1 MGASKGPKRGG
12 IYSSF
17 YNNTEY
23 DSVIK
28 AATEAALQ
36 RLQGESLA
44 ETNYLQEQLKL
55 KIQDKINELKLL
67 IKDSVDENIK
77 QMRRSKWQRE
87 ATGYSMFAQ
96 QQRELQYQII
106 NNKASLSQ
114 AYKILNEIQAII
126 RGTPIKYAIYMKI
139 GKNDKGENE
148 YRRIEVS
155 EDELLKYATVQASEE
170 GDARLGSIRHNMKLL
185 YDEQEK
191 AIQLDKKELQYQ
203 KSLGEHIN
211 DFLKHALFQ
220 NGEPKYPAYGM
231 EVFEDHY
238 QYINHDKRAA
248 DGTGIFDTIT
258 FNRKLQ
264 KMYFARKKD
273 QTPWTLTGD
282 IGNTSVKYADLTVK
296 DRFAGQGIQDENS
309 VLNLGITSAHTAN
322 YLFNQLDYLIDTQN
336 SPVENAALV
345 KNLLLLCTPVVED
358 CARAVVQGGDKKVIE
373 KAVDTLVKNLTS
385 RI

>member
-1 MGASKGPKRGG
+1 MKVSKGPKRVG

-17 YNNTEY
+17 YNNPEY

-36 RLQGESLA
+36 GLQGESLA

-139 GKNDKGENE
+139 GEKE
-148 YRRIEVS
+148 YRRLEVS
-155 EDELLKYATVQASEE
+155 EDEFLKYATLQASKE
-170 GDARLGSIRHNMKLL
+170 GDAKLGSTRHNMKLL
-185 YDEQEK
+185 YDEWEK
-191 AIQLDKKELQYQ
+191 ALQLNKKELQYQ

-220 NGEPKYPAYGM
+220 NDEPKYPAYGM

-238 QYINHDKRAA
+238 KYINHDKRAA

-258 FNRKLQ
+258 FNRELQ
-264 KMYFARKKD
+264 KKYFARKKD

-282 IGNTSVKYADLTVK
+282 IGNTSVKYANLTVK
-296 DRFAGQGIQDENS
+296 DRFAGQGIQDEQS

-322 YLFNQLDYLIDTQN
+322 YLFNQLDYLIDIQN
-336 SPVENAALV
+336 SPVDNVTLV

-358 CARAVVQGGDKKVIE
+358 CAAAAARGGDKKVIE
-373 KAVDTLVKNLTS
+373 EAVDTLVKNLTS
-385 RI
+385 

>member
-1 MGASKGPKRGG
+1 MKVNKGPKHVD
-12 IYSSF
+12 IYASF
-17 YNNTEY
+17 YNNAEY
-23 DSVIK
+23 DSVIR

-36 RLQGESLA
+36 GLQGESLS
-44 ETNYLQEQLKL
+44 ETNYLQEQLKI
-55 KIQDKINELKLL
+55 KIQSKINELKLL
-67 IKDSVDENIK
+67 MKKSVDENIK
-77 QMRRSKWQRE
+77 QMRRSSWQRE

-96 QQRELQYQII
+96 QQRGLQYQLI

-126 RGTPIKYAIYMKI
+126 RGTPIDYAVYMRADN
-139 GKNDKGENE
+139 GE
-148 YRRIEVS
+148 YRRLEVS
-155 EDELLKYATVQASEE
+155 EDELLKYTTAQVSSKH
-170 GDARLGSIRHNMKLL
+170 GARLGAIRHNMKLL

-191 AIQLDKKELQYQ
+191 AIQLKKKELQYQ
-203 KSLGEHIN
+203 HSLGEHIN
-211 DFLKHALFQ
+211 DFLDHALFR
-220 NGEPKYPAYGM
+220 NGGTKYPAYGM
-231 EVFEDHY
+231 EVFEAHY
-238 QYINHDKRAA
+238 KYVNHDKRAA

-264 KMYFARKKD
+264 QMYFARKKD

-296 DRFAGQGIQDENS
+296 DRFAGQGIQNEQS

-322 YLFNQLDYLIDTQN
+322 YLFNQLDYLLDTQN

-345 KNLLLLCTPVVED
+345 KNLLLLSTPIVED
-358 CARAVVQGGDKKVIE
+358 CAAAAARGADKKVLE

-385 RI
+385 

>member
-1 MGASKGPKRGG
+1 MKVNKGPKRGG

-36 RLQGESLA
+36 GLQGESLA

-139 GKNDKGENE
+139 GEKE
-148 YRRIEVS
+148 YRRLEVS
-155 EDELLKYATVQASEE
+155 EDEFLKYATLQASKE
-170 GDARLGSIRHNMKLL
+170 GDAKLGSTRHNMKLL
-185 YDEQEK
+185 YDEWEK
-191 AIQLDKKELQYQ
+191 ALQLNKKELQYQ

-220 NGEPKYPAYGM
+220 NDEPKYPAYGM

-238 QYINHDKRAA
+238 KYINHDKRAA

-258 FNRKLQ
+258 FNRELQ
-264 KMYFARKKD
+264 KKYFARKKD

-296 DRFAGQGIQDENS
+296 DRFAGQGIQDEQS

-322 YLFNQLDYLIDTQN
+322 YLFNQLDYLIDIQN
-336 SPVENAALV
+336 SPVDNVTLV

-358 CARAVVQGGDKKVIE
+358 CAAAAARGGDKKVIE
-373 KAVDTLVKNLTS
+373 EAVDTLVKNLTS
-385 RI
+385 

>member
-1 MGASKGPKRGG
+1 MGASKGPKRAG

-36 RLQGESLA
+36 RLQVESLT

-96 QQRELQYQII
+96 QQRGLQYQLI

-126 RGTPIKYAIYMKI
+126 RGTPIKYAIYMKV

-148 YRRIEVS
+148 YRRLEVS
-155 EDELLKYATVQASEE
+155 EDELLKYATIQTSEE

-185 YDEQEK
+185 YDEWEK

-203 KSLGEHIN
+203 RSLGEHIN
-211 DFLKHALFQ
+211 DFLEHALFR
-220 NGEPKYPAYGM
+220 NGGIKYPAYGM

-358 CARAVVQGGDKKVIE
+358 CARAAARGGDKKVIE

>member
-36 RLQGESLA
+36 RLQGESLT

-155 EDELLKYATVQASEE
+155 EDELLKYATAQASEE

-358 CARAVVQGGDKKVIE
+358 CARAAAQGGDKKVIE

>member
-1 MGASKGPKRGG
+1 MGASNRPKRGG

-36 RLQGESLA
+36 GLQGESLA

-55 KIQDKINELKLL
+55 KIQDKVNELKLL

-96 QQRELQYQII
+96 QQRELQYQIV

-126 RGTPIKYAIYMKI
+126 RGTSIKYAIYMKI
-139 GKNDKGENE
+139 GEKE
-148 YRRIEVS
+148 YRRLEVS
-155 EDELLKYATVQASEE
+155 EDEFLKYATLQASKE
-170 GDARLGSIRHNMKLL
+170 GDAKLGSTRHNMKLL
-185 YDEQEK
+185 YDEWEK
-191 AIQLDKKELQYQ
+191 ALQLNKKELQYQ

-220 NGEPKYPAYGM
+220 NDEPKYPAYGM

-238 QYINHDKRAA
+238 KYINHDKRAA

-258 FNRKLQ
+258 FNRELQ
-264 KMYFARKKD
+264 KKYFARKKD

-296 DRFAGQGIQDENS
+296 DRFAGQGIQDEQS

-322 YLFNQLDYLIDTQN
+322 YLFNQLDYLIDIQN
-336 SPVENAALV
+336 SPVDNVTLV

-358 CARAVVQGGDKKVIE
+358 CAAAAARGGDKKVIE
-373 KAVDTLVKNLTS
+373 EAVDTLVKNLTS
-385 RI
+385 

>member
-1 MGASKGPKRGG
+1 MKVNKGPKRAG

-36 RLQGESLA
+36 GLQGESLA
-44 ETNYLQEQLKL
+44 QTNYLQEQLKL

-139 GKNDKGENE
+139 GKNE
-148 YRRIEVS
+148 YRRLEVS
-155 EDELLKYATVQASEE
+155 EDEFLKYATLQASKE
-170 GDARLGSIRHNMKLL
+170 GDARLGSTRHNMKLL
-185 YDEQEK
+185 YDEWEK
-191 AIQLDKKELQYQ
+191 AIQLNKKELQYQ
-203 KSLGEHIN
+203 RSLGEHIN
-211 DFLKHALFQ
+211 DFPERWYKISSLWH
-220 NGEPKYPAYGM
+220 G
-231 EVFEDHY
+231 
-238 QYINHDKRAA
+238 
-248 DGTGIFDTIT
+248 GIRSSLSI
-258 FNRKLQ
+258 
-264 KMYFARKKD
+264 Y
-273 QTPWTLTGD
+273 
-282 IGNTSVKYADLTVK
+282 
-296 DRFAGQGIQDENS
+296 
-309 VLNLGITSAHTAN
+309 
-322 YLFNQLDYLIDTQN
+322 
-336 SPVENAALV
+336 
-345 KNLLLLCTPVVED
+345 
-358 CARAVVQGGDKKVIE
+358 
-373 KAVDTLVKNLTS
+373 
-385 RI
+385 

>member
-1 MGASKGPKRGG
+1 MGASKGPKRAG

-36 RLQGESLA
+36 RLQVESLT

-96 QQRELQYQII
+96 QQRGLQYQLI

-126 RGTPIKYAIYMKI
+126 RGTPIKYAIYMKV

-148 YRRIEVS
+148 YRRLEVS
-155 EDELLKYATVQASEE
+155 EDELLKYATIQASEE

-185 YDEQEK
+185 YDEWEK

-203 KSLGEHIN
+203 RSLGEHIN
-211 DFLKHALFQ
+211 DFLEHALFR
-220 NGEPKYPAYGM
+220 NGGIKYPAYGM

-358 CARAVVQGGDKKVIE
+358 CARAAARGGDKKVIE